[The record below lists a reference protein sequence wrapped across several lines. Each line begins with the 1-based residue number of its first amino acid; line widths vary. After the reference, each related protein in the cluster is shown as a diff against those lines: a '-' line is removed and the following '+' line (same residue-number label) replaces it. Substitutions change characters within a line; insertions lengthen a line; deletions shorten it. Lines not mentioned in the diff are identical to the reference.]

1 MNLEEKVS
9 RGREAELLINNP
21 IFVESF
27 AAVREGIINSWANT
41 PIRDKEGAHELKLM
55 LKLLTDVEL
64 NIKHVLDTG
73 KIAMDQLDRQNKIKE
88 FKAKNKFA

>member
-1 MNLEEKVS
+1 MNLEEQAS

-27 AAVREGIINSWANT
+27 AAVRAGIINSWADA

-55 LKLLTDVEL
+55 LKLLTDIEL

-73 KIAMDQLDRQNKIKE
+73 KMATIQLEREKTISE